1 MRLQSSTPPL
11 PPHPR
16 LGTLGIP
23 EAGWRPT
30 AKVAEIVRCLFQIEE
45 GIRSIG
51 DRGEERND
59 EESREGAAKS

>member
-1 MRLQSSTPPL
+1 MGPL
-11 PPHPR
+11 NDKNDGGGVM
-16 LGTLGIP
+16 LCW
-23 EAGWRPT
+23 AV
-30 AKVAEIVRCLFQIEE
+30 VAEVVRCLFQIEE